1 MSEEPTI
8 SITVSTVQGWPA
20 IRANIASVEVAAVAA
35 GGEVIVTDGSGHAA
49 PQPGELAAMTIWRTD
64 PGASVFKLRSQAY
77 RLARAPIV
85 AITEDHC
92 FVPPDW
98 ATRMLAAH
106 AAHPE
111 AAAIG
116 GSVEDGATRT
126 GFDWASYFVVQARNA
141 PPIPNGPSD
150 RIAGAV
156 NVAYRRAALEG
167 MDDYNGLGAI
177 DALHQQA
184 VARSGG
190 ILIAD
195 DSIRVVHVQ
204 SLGRR
209 GTIAIHYHSG
219 RAFAGFIRNRMDRV
233 AWKLCLG
240 VVVIPYIRFAR
251 ITSVLRRKGYGTT
264 IGRVWPMI
272 LILLLAQAAGQIV
285 GFLAGP
291 GDSPNR
297 VQ

>member
-1 MSEEPTI
+1 MSEIPPV

-20 IRANIASVEVAAVAA
+20 IRANIASVEVAAAAA
-35 GGEVIVTDGSGHAA
+35 GGEVIVTDGSGHPA
-49 PQPGELAAMTIWRTD
+49 PQPGELGTTTIWRTD

-77 RLARAPIV
+77 RIARAPIV

-116 GSVEDGATRT
+116 GSVENGATQT

-141 PPIPNGPSD
+141 PPIPSGPSD
-150 RIAGAV
+150 RVAGAV
-156 NVAYRRAALEG
+156 NVAYKREALERI
-167 MDDYNGLGAI
+167 DDFDGLGAV
-177 DALHQQA
+177 DVLHQRELQQ
-184 VARSGG
+184 SGG
-190 ILIAD
+190 ILLAD
-195 DSIRVVHVQ
+195 DSIRVVHDQ

-219 RAFAGFIRNRMDRV
+219 RAFAGFIRNRMDRH
-233 AWKLCLG
+233 AWTLRLG
-240 VVVIPYIRFAR
+240 VLVIPYVRFAR

-285 GFLAGP
+285 GFLAGT